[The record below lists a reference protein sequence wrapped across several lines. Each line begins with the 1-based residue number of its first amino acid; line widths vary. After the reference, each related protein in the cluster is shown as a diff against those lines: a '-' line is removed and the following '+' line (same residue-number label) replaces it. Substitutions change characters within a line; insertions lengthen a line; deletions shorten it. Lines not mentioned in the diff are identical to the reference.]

1 MSSTQEELRT
11 SEETPLKTMWFVTH
25 LGARYEMP
33 DMLREHI
40 TAAHTQLDTAEDSID
55 HAENVVAA
63 NVSDVVLLLPKRIIN
78 KAGVGDRC
86 FWESE

>member
-25 LGARYEMP
+25 LGVRYEVP
-33 DMLREHI
+33 DMLRDQI
-40 TAAHTQLDTAEDSID
+40 TAAHAQLGESANSVD
-55 HAENVVAA
+55 HAENVVAT
-63 NVSDVVLLLPKRIIN
+63 NISDVVLLLPKRIIH
-78 KAGVGDRC
+78 KAGVGDRF

>member
-1 MSSTQEELRT
+1 MSSAQKELRPG
-11 SEETPLKTMWFVTH
+11 EETSLKTMWFVTH
-25 LGARYEMP
+25 LGARYEVP

-40 TAAHTQLDTAEDSID
+40 TTAHAQLGEPAGSID
-55 HAENVVAA
+55 HADNVVAT
-63 NVSDVVLLLPKRIIN
+63 NISDVVLLLPKRIIH